1 MQRFRILGRKVMYFL
16 DTILPNITFT
26 IIFLTFMLTIISRY
40 ILKTPIT
47 WSYEVS
53 ILAYMWTM
61 FFGVG
66 KALQEKEHVVFSLLY
81 DHVSPKKQLLF
92 DIASNLLI
100 IVLIGIVFVPSVNS
114 LLKKKM
120 ITGVLKIPFTVVF
133 APLIYM
139 FANVIIR
146 SIIALRGY
154 LRDLSTMMR
163 NPK

>member
-1 MQRFRILGRKVMYFL
+1 MQRLHALGKKVIYFF
-16 DTILPNITFT
+16 DTLLPNITFT

-66 KALQEKEHVVFSLLY
+66 KALQKKEHVVFSLLY
-81 DHVSPKKQLLF
+81 DHVSPRKQLIF
-92 DIASNLLI
+92 DILSNTLI
-100 IVLIGIVFVPSVNS
+100 ILLIGIAFVPSVNS

-120 ITGVLKIPFTVVF
+120 ITGVLKIPFTVAF

-146 SIIALRGY
+146 SIIELRVQVRE
-154 LRDLSTMMR
+154 LITLMR

>member
-1 MQRFRILGRKVMYFL
+1 MQRLRILGRKVMYFL

-66 KALQEKEHVVFSLLY
+66 KALQEKEHVVFALLY
-81 DHVSPKKQLLF
+81 DHVGPRKQLVF
-92 DIASNLLI
+92 DILSNVLIILLI
-100 IVLIGIVFVPSVNS
+100 GVAFVPSINS
-114 LLKKKM
+114 LMKKKM

-146 SIIALRGY
+146 SIIELRSH
-154 LRDLSTMMR
+154 LRDLSIMMR